1 MRLGSPFGG
10 YFRGPIGVVVGVV
23 TAIVVVF
30 P

>member
-10 YFRGPIGVVVGVV
+10 YLYGPVGVVVGVV
-23 TAIVVVF
+23 TATKVVF